1 MTKELFWLYIVPTL
15 GLLVVDTVFIYKE
28 AKQGAVLSHCWKLL
42 VVDLITKGL
51 GYKKKAFCFLL
62 IEKIDVHS
70 VDSYFESHWC
80 MLLGYNC

>member
-42 VVDLITKGL
+42 VVDLIPVFNFFMFFL
-51 GYKKKAFCFLL
+51 YIQESLIRFCIWYEKKF
-62 IEKIDVHS
+62 EKI
-70 VDSYFESHWC
+70 E
-80 MLLGYNC
+80 LRNKKNN